1 MPEGFSSIDA
11 EIGWPAPE
19 SSRDLWDVVQ
29 VSFGH
34 QTQWLLRLELAK
46 GEATAEV
53 VFRNPT
59 TFRVQDEGQMVAY
72 WVAREKEGWAPAT
85 FMTVAE
91 SPYLDEFKKEPT
103 GSRGDLRH
111 FLVVAMNTCVE
122 ILSEEAPII
131 VPDGAV
137 LTGD

>member
-1 MPEGFSSIDA
+1 MPRGFSSIDA
-11 EIGWPAPE
+11 EVGWPPTE
-19 SSRDLWDVVQ
+19 SSRDLWDVIQ

-34 QTQWLLRLELAK
+34 QTQWVLRLELAK

-53 VFRNPT
+53 AFRNPI

-72 WVAREKEGWAPAT
+72 WLARKKEDWVPAT

-91 SPYLDEFKKEPT
+91 SPYLDEFKKEPI
-103 GSRGDLRH
+103 GSLGGLRH
-111 FLVVAMNTCVE
+111 FLIVAMNTCVE

-137 LTGD
+137 LTSE